1 MNLPEPTIIE
11 ELSPELIFQEIKEIY
26 SSYNPDFKEIT
37 DLESTP
43 EAKTFQAFAYREF
56 HLRQRINDVFKS
68 YLIAYA
74 EGITLH
80 HLGAFYGLSPTT
92 GESDERFKKRLKLAI
107 AGRSAAGPVERYKAL
122 CMDADARVRDVN
134 VWSSKL
140 DPTVNIAVLSS
151 DPGGIASND
160 LLDAVADYVKHPS
173 RSVTS
178 DEFKV
183 SSAVKKVVDV
193 ALSIQLE
200 EFARNSAGEE
210 LEANLRAAWDSEDL
224 LGLDLT
230 RAWLIKNAM
239 GNGINNVKVEQ
250 PSSDV
255 LAEPNEAIGLGTIT
269 VKISGRGR

>member
-11 ELSPELIFQEIKEIY
+11 ELSPERIYQEIKDIY
-26 SSYNPDFKEIT
+26 ASYNPDFKEIA
-37 DLESTP
+37 DLETTP
-43 EAKTFQAFAYREF
+43 EAKTFQAFSYREF

-68 YLIAYA
+68 YLIEYA
-74 EGITLH
+74 EGVTLH

-107 AGRSAAGPVERYKAL
+107 AGRSAAGPKERYKAL
-122 CMDADARVRDVN
+122 CLDADVRVRDVN
-134 VWSSKL
+134 VWSSAL

-151 DPGGIASND
+151 DPGGIASQD
-160 LLDAVADYVKHPS
+160 LLDTVATYIDHPE
-173 RSVTS
+173 RRVTS

-183 SSAVKKVVDV
+183 SSAVKKVVNV
-193 ALSIQLE
+193 TLSVQLE

-210 LEANLRAAWDSEDL
+210 LEANLRAAWDAEDL

-230 RAWLIKNAM
+230 RAWLIRNAM

-250 PSSDV
+250 PFADV
-255 LAEPNEAIGLGTIT
+255 VAEPNEAIGLGTIN
-269 VKISGRGR
+269 VIISGRGR